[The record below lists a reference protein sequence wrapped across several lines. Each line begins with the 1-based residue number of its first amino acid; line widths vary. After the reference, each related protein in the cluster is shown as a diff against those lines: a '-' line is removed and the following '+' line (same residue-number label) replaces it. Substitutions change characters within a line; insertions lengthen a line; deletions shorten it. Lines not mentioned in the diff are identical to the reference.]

1 MSQKLFFD
9 QTWIYIQKSLIISAL
24 GRYKKKN
31 IPIVVQGGGV
41 VDGIPSVVECAHQN
55 EFAFLDTPR
64 LSSLD
69 EMFLV
74 GYDAKWRPWCR

>member
-1 MSQKLFFD
+1 M
-9 QTWIYIQKSLIISAL
+9 
-24 GRYKKKN
+24 
-31 IPIVVQGGGV
+31 VQGGGV